1 MKNKTPDNE
10 YIRAIPYASVATVAA
25 VHTMLLQ
32 ELLPTATTQV
42 ITSMTSKLREYSY
55 ELESHADK
63 CIFGHGTL
71 IVYGFNRPDKVSG
84 CDPSLRSSE

>member
-32 ELLPTATTQV
+32 ELLPTATTRV
-42 ITSMTSKLREYSY
+42 ITYMTSKVRESSY
-55 ELESHADK
+55 ELESHSNK
-63 CIFGHGTL
+63 CIFGRGTL
-71 IVYGFNRPDKVSG
+71 IVYDFNRPGLVHI
-84 CDPSLRSSE
+84 LVH